1 MTPPSLSPTPAAA
14 PMPDLTA
21 GIMELKN
28 VAQFIAHKL
37 EEMILV
43 GTLAP
48 GQHLV
53 QTEIAAQFGVSR
65 LPVRDALKMLEKREL
80 AVTQP
85 RRGVIVRPLNL
96 REVADL
102 YELRRLLESHAFARS
117 VRNFDERDLAEAEAI
132 VKQQESLTMA
142 DFLRI
147 LDLDEQFHIKLC
159 SRCENEEIKAHLLK
173 IWSRIRVLRSL
184 ERDWQDWNRN
194 SVKRHRGILTAIR
207 AEDYRKAQR
216 VLEDGISQ
224 SETKITALVKVQLGS
239 SPRAANTPAAAA
251 T

>member
-1 MTPPSLSPTPAAA
+1 MPETPAPA
-14 PMPDLTA
+14 PLTA
-21 GIMELKN
+21 GINDLKN

-65 LPVRDALKMLEKREL
+65 LPVRDALKILEKREL

-96 REVADL
+96 QEVADL
-102 YELRRLLESHAFARS
+102 YELRRLLEGHAFSRS
-117 VRNFDERDLAEAEAI
+117 VRSFEPADIAEAEAI
-132 VKQQESLTMA
+132 IRKQESLTMGE
-142 DFLRI
+142 FI
-147 LDLDEQFHIKLC
+147 QVLDLDERFHIKLC
-159 SRCENEEIKAHLLK
+159 SRCDNAEIRAYLAK

-184 ERDWQDWNRN
+184 ERDWEDWNRN
-194 SVKRHRGILTAIR
+194 SVKSHRGILAAIK
-207 AEDYRKAQR
+207 AEDFKKAR
-216 VLEDGISQ
+216 LLLEDGIDRAEEKIAATV
-224 SETKITALVKVQLGS
+224 ETLMKREAGT
-239 SPRAANTPAAAA
+239 AAA
-251 T
+251 TA